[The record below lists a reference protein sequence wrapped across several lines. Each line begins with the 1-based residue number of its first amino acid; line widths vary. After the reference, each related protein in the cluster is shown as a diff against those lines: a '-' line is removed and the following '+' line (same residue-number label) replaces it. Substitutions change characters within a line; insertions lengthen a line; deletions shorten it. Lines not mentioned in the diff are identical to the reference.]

1 MQAGGVTRHT
11 GRATPGTVTPMATD
25 TTQQTDDRTEEQTG
39 EQTGGLA
46 GEQADQNAGT
56 PAPAAE
62 LTPEQAA
69 GLDSRVESIIF
80 SNSKPVA
87 AGKIAEVVNALTDGE
102 VSAETVEAS
111 VERLNE
117 VYSESGRS
125 FRIERVAGGF
135 RVMTQPEYADVL
147 AAFHRR
153 QATGRLSRAAVESLA
168 IIAYQQPLTRARL
181 EAIRGVGCG
190 EVLRSLLERRL
201 ISVTGRAEEPGR
213 PMLYGTTRHF
223 LDSFG
228 IGSIRELPTLE
239 KTPNVDLGGDPE
251 PEEKANNKSNTEA
264 PSDASSSRAAADEE
278 TPDADEQAEQASP

>member
-1 MQAGGVTRHT
+1 
-11 GRATPGTVTPMATD
+11 MATETKQHTD
-25 TTQQTDDRTEEQTG
+25 DQTDKQ
-39 EQTGGLA
+39 A
-46 GEQADQNAGT
+46 GEQAHDQTGK
-56 PAPAAE
+56 PSPAAE

-69 GLDSRVESIIF
+69 GLDSRVESIVF

-87 AGKIAEVVNALTDGE
+87 AGKIAEVINALSDGQIT
-102 VSAETVEAS
+102 AETVESS
-111 VERLNE
+111 VERLNA
-117 VYSESGRS
+117 VYAESGRS

-135 RVMTQPEYADVL
+135 RVMTQPEFADVL

-228 IGSIRELPTLE
+228 IGSIRELPALE
-239 KTPNVDLGGDPE
+239 KTPRVDLDGGP
-251 PEEKANNKSNTEA
+251 
-264 PSDASSSRAAADEE
+264 
-278 TPDADEQAEQASP
+278 EQAEPEDREQTDQAADQAAE